1 MKTPDTGELA
11 QINWRLVTR
20 EDPCIISREE
30 DVGNT
35 AGKRGLNACDE
46 REAGI

>member
-11 QINWRLVTR
+11 QMNWGLVTR
-20 EDPCIISREE
+20 E

-35 AGKRGLNACDE
+35 AGKGGLHTYDE